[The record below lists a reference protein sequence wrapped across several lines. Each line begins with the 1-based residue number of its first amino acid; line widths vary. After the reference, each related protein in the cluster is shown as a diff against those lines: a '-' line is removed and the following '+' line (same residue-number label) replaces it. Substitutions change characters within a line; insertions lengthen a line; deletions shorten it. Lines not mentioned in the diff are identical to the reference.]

1 MRELFL
7 FQTWNLEILVS
18 TWPWKENHDK
28 LGLSSS
34 CVISLALCLP
44 LPFSWLL
51 VCLRVPVDLDLQSWT
66 LLASLFV
73 SEQSCWQI
81 PLFSWSLCF
90 FSLHQ
95 YPLYLHKRKKKRSI
109 LSASSRA
116 YTKHVNEIWSPY
128 RFQDE
133 ICLECCWSLQGVAPE
148 YLKKPQRFILWI
160 SSITSCGNS
169 EAKTY
174 QQFPQY
180 LLILILTHVSP
191 QQEPTLQPQAQH
203 RFWRNNHIYRLWWV
217 V

>member
-95 YPLYLHKRKKKRSI
+95 YPLYLHKRKKKKKYTLSFFKSLYKACEWNMESI
-109 LSASSRA
+109 PISRWDLLGMLLIAPGCSSR
-116 YTKHVNEIWSPY
+116 IP
-128 RFQDE
+128 
-133 ICLECCWSLQGVAPE
+133 
-148 YLKKPQRFILWI
+148 
-160 SSITSCGNS
+160 
-169 EAKTY
+169 
-174 QQFPQY
+174 
-180 LLILILTHVSP
+180 
-191 QQEPTLQPQAQH
+191 
-203 RFWRNNHIYRLWWV
+203 
-217 V
+217 